1 MRTVTDQQF
10 ETAYKN
16 QDNKNIIRS
25 VTNGY
30 SGQLS
35 KDEQGVCGM
44 YGLWRCLQNHDERYG
59 RKFTTSLFI
68 HVDWECKRELS
79 RINKKRMT
87 PLGEQAENIE
97 ATIESSDIPEIL
109 EFLSEK
115 QKNIVIQR
123 FYENRTLE
131 EIGQSQ
137 GYSKEAARQN
147 INKIIKK
154 LQTFVYEG
162 GHFGV

>member
-1 MRTVTDQQF
+1 
-10 ETAYKN
+10 
-16 QDNKNIIRS
+16 
-25 VTNGY
+25 
-30 SGQLS
+30 
-35 KDEQGVCGM
+35 
-44 YGLWRCLQNHDERYG
+44 
-59 RKFTTSLFI
+59 
-68 HVDWECKRELS
+68 
-79 RINKKRMT
+79 MT